1 MKKLLKI
8 TSFVLTLV
16 LYLAPTT
23 EAEANICDVNP
34 LGEVVTDIE
43 DVGACT
49 VTPDYASFPLFKLG
63 LCSKIPTY
71 ESYQTDCTFIV
82 DNDAA
87 QNLEII
93 KGNSLKITD
102 DISLLPGSYPAAV
115 ILLGNEISLKHTVVF
130 YEDDYYGWAGG
141 IVTAGGIATEG
152 DTCATTTSEGSE
164 DDISGNFGGFF
175 SCGGDDIVAG
185 WFTET
190 SGAYL
195 AEDGNGD
202 PATCS
207 ISAGAIV
214 ESSSELAFSTASG
227 DTVVCGMDDASTLET
242 YESDDTPNAT
252 RQLVVQTFTDPVVI
266 SNDSTSID
274 LGIKLENMLS
284 LEMHV
289 GPNNNLD
296 DLSLSP
302 DSYINGFIDGI
313 EFKVVV
319 K

>member
-8 TSFVLTLV
+8 TSFILALV
-16 LYLAPTT
+16 LYLAPA
-23 EAEANICDVNP
+23 AEVQAAACEVNS
-34 LGEVVTDIE
+34 LGEVTRDIE
-43 DVGACT
+43 DDGKCT

-63 LCSKIPTY
+63 LCSKIPTH

-115 ILLGNEISLKHTVVF
+115 ILLGNEIRLKHTVVF
-130 YEDDYYGWAGG
+130 AIDDYYGW
-141 IVTAGGIATEG
+141 AGGIATEG
-152 DTCATTTSEGSE
+152 DTCATTTSQGSE
-164 DDISGNFGGFF
+164 DDIGVSFGGFF
-175 SCGGDDIVAG
+175 SCGDDDIVAG

-195 AEDGNGD
+195 AVDDNGD

-227 DTVVCGMDDASTLET
+227 DSVVCGMDDASTLET

-296 DLSLSP
+296 GLNLSP